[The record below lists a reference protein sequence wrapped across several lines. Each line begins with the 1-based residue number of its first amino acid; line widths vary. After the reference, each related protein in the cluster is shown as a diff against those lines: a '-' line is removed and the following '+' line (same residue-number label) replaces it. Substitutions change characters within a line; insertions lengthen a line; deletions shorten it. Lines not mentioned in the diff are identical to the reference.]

1 MKQQRSQL
9 VWKALQTKASTNLP
23 RGYSWHYFRAIKRQL
38 MDAAPPRPWILH
50 AKKALWLTG
59 VALVIGWSLW
69 LLYSKLRGEVATDPV
84 AKELLA
90 NGGFWL
96 SLKVIAETI
105 GRSIGDVPATG
116 YILAALSAL
125 MAYVALAWYDRIAL
139 LHLNRANEI
148 SWPFVASCSFVT
160 YALGHNLGASVL
172 SGGLVRLRAYG
183 ACGLS
188 AAEVAI
194 LVALCS
200 FTFAYGTVLLMGV
213 VFVVQPEIVLPL
225 AGLIPRLDLPT
236 SIVQIIGAIMVGVC
250 ALYVVGSWLHFKPL
264 NFRSVHIVYPRL
276 PVVARQLMA
285 APLELIAAAGIIYF
299 VLPDVG
305 NPGFITVL
313 GAFLLSFSAGLL
325 SQTPGGIGVMEAV
338 FLAVLDT
345 VAPSDVIAALLI
357 WRLMYL
363 LIPLG
368 ISLPLVVAF
377 ERAQLSRPAQ

>member
-1 MKQQRSQL
+1 MNAVPQR
-9 VWKALQTKASTNLP
+9 
-23 RGYSWHYFRAIKRQL
+23 I
-38 MDAAPPRPWILH
+38 WIQH
-50 AKKALWLTG
+50 AKKVLWLTG
-59 VALVIGWSLW
+59 VGLVIAWSLW
-69 LLYSKLRGEVATDPV
+69 LLYSKLRGEVAADPL
-84 AKELLA
+84 AKDLLA
-90 NGGFWL
+90 TGGFWV
-96 SLKVIAETI
+96 SIKVIAESI
-105 GRSIGDVPATG
+105 GRSIGDVPAHG
-116 YILAALSAL
+116 YALAALSAL

-139 LHLNRANEI
+139 LHLNRQNQI

-200 FTFAYGTVLLMGV
+200 FTFAYGTILLTGF

-225 AGLIPRLDLPT
+225 AEMVPRLDLPT
-236 SIVQIIGAIMVGVC
+236 PLIQIIGAAMLGLA
-250 ALYVVGSWLHFKPL
+250 ALYVIGSWLHFKPL

-299 VLPDVG
+299 VLPVEG
-305 NPGFITVL
+305 HPGFITVL

-338 FLAVLDT
+338 FLAILDT

-377 ERAQLSRPAQ
+377 ERAQLGRPAK